1 MINFYITLSCG
12 LRAWG
17 KSFQKENSRFDLESD
32 TSSFRFFSKYLS
44 RMLFI
49 EVLIFY
55 LRHFCFQLQRYHHL
69 TNWFLFI
76 YILHILIEWKDR
88 MRAKYFFVRFNYFA
102 SNHTTTALALPS
114 LPISAFFLVEP
125 PTQSRAAFP
134 SPPPSTF
141 AFDYFASN
149 HTTTALA
156 LPSLP
161 ISAFFLVEPPTQ
173 SRAAFPS
180 PPPPP
185 LWPRLLPLNEDFF
198 LMFINTTLSSW
209 QGVLL

>member
-49 EVLIFY
+49 EVFIFY
-55 LRHFCFQLQRYHHL
+55 FRHFCFQLQRYHHL

-88 MRAKYFFVRFNYFA
+88 MRAKYFLVR
-102 SNHTTTALALPS
+102 
-114 LPISAFFLVEP
+114 
-125 PTQSRAAFP
+125 
-134 SPPPSTF
+134 
-141 AFDYFASN
+141 FDYFASN
-149 HTTTALA
+149 HTTTTLA

-185 LWPRLLPLNEDFF
+185 SPLRPRLLPLNEDFF
-198 LMFINTTLSSW
+198 PMFINTTLSSW

>member
-49 EVLIFY
+49 EVFIFY
-55 LRHFCFQLQRYHHL
+55 FRHFCFQLQRYHHL

-88 MRAKYFFVRFNYFA
+88 MRAKYFLVR
-102 SNHTTTALALPS
+102 
-114 LPISAFFLVEP
+114 
-125 PTQSRAAFP
+125 
-134 SPPPSTF
+134 
-141 AFDYFASN
+141 FDYFASN
-149 HTTTALA
+149 HTTNTLA

-161 ISAFFLVEPPTQ
+161 ISVFFLVEPPTQ

-180 PPPPP
+180 PPPPFTFVTS
-185 LWPRLLPLNEDFF
+185 LAASKRGFFSNVYQHDTLKLTGCFTLIIHLLDVPKFWREV
-198 LMFINTTLSSW
+198 TR
-209 QGVLL
+209 

>member
-49 EVLIFY
+49 EVFIFY
-55 LRHFCFQLQRYHHL
+55 FRHFCFQLQRYHHL

-88 MRAKYFFVRFNYFA
+88 MRAKYFLVRFDYFA
-102 SNHTTTALALPS
+102 SNHTTTTLALPS

-134 SPPPSTF
+134 SPPPLHLCDL
-141 AFDYFASN
+141 AAASKRG
-149 HTTTALA
+149 
-156 LPSLP
+156 
-161 ISAFFLVEPPTQ
+161 FFSNVYQHDTLKLTGCFTLIIHLLDVPK
-173 SRAAFPS
+173 
-180 PPPPP
+180 
-185 LWPRLLPLNEDFF
+185 LWREV
-198 LMFINTTLSSW
+198 TR
-209 QGVLL
+209 

>member
-32 TSSFRFFSKYLS
+32 TSSFRFFSKYPS

-49 EVLIFY
+49 EVFIFY
-55 LRHFCFQLQRYHHL
+55 FRPFCFQLQRYHHL

-88 MRAKYFFVRFNYFA
+88 MRAKYFLVRFDYFA

-114 LPISAFFLVEP
+114 LPISAFFFGRAPYAEP
-125 PTQSRAAFP
+125 CGFP
-134 SPPPSTF
+134 LPPPPSTF

-149 HTTTALA
+149 HTTTTLA

-185 LWPRLLPLNEDFF
+185 LHLCDLACCL
-198 LMFINTTLSSW
+198 
-209 QGVLL
+209 